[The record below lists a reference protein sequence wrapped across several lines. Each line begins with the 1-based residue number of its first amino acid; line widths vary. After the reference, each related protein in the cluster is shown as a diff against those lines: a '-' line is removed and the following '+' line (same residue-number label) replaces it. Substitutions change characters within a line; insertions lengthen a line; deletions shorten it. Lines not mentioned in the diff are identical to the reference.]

1 MAPNLYRPG
10 YPSEGGEHSRPRSST
25 PVAKPRHGALPRAF
39 FLRVAHRHVGGAP
52 APGGLHLGQSG
63 ARIRQALRAA
73 HPQAVPADAALN
85 PRFARSVD
93 ARVLAPYICFT
104 SPP

>member
-1 MAPNLYRPG
+1 MARNLYG
-10 YPSEGGEHSRPRSST
+10 KNTGIPSEGGEHSRPCSST

-39 FLRVAHRHVGGAP
+39 FLRVAHRHDGGAP

-73 HPQAVPADAALN
+73 TLWLFPLMRP
-85 PRFARSVD
+85 
-93 ARVLAPYICFT
+93 
-104 SPP
+104 